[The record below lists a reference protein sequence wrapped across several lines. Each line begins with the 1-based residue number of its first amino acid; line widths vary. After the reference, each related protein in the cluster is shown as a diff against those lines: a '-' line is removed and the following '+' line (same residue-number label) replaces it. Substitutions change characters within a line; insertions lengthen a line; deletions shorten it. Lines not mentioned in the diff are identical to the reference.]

1 MTALKQTQG
10 LQGVF
15 SALSKSWRSFISLSR
30 GSPELG
36 GVEGS
41 LHPIQHLKMVL
52 GWSRKLCCQ
61 SLLNYSL
68 ALSVLADCH
77 SLLSS
82 CLHTVPLVLLSPC
95 LTQTLI
101 LGFFSW
107 QIMNK
112 PQFVWNSSAINLYTS
127 EDVYFYTTQ
136 LLRKHGDM
144 LENSQATTGH
154 CCQPV
159 VIPWK
164 KGHLGLEWHQE
175 AEDTPVAVPAAHRS
189 WFPQAVVL
197 KYGTSR
203 LTSL

>member
-1 MTALKQTQG
+1 
-10 LQGVF
+10 
-15 SALSKSWRSFISLSR
+15 
-30 GSPELG
+30 
-36 GVEGS
+36 
-41 LHPIQHLKMVL
+41 MVL
-52 GWSRKLCCQ
+52 EWSKKLCCP

-68 ALSVLADCH
+68 ARSVLADCH
-77 SLLSS
+77 SLLSG

-112 PQFVWNSSAINLYTS
+112 TQFVWNSLAINLYTC

-144 LENSQATTGH
+144 LENTQATTGH
-154 CCQPV
+154 CCQPL

-175 AEDTPVAVPAAHRS
+175 AEDSRVAVPAVHRS
-189 WFPQAVVL
+189 LFPQAVVL
-197 KYGTSR
+197 KYGMWR
-203 LTSL
+203 LTWLRKDGFQIYKPCKHVIKTPILINSDFTVTYSMCAIAF